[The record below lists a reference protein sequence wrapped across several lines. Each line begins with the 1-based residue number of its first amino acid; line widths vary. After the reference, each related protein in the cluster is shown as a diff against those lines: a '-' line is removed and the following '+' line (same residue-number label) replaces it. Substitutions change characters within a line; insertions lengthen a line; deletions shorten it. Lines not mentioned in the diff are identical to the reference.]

1 LEILERH
8 RADVAG
14 KRMFKLIL
22 ILALAFWLF
31 WVIILAV
38 FFIVSLVSLLKYER
52 SGSPDVHEGPAE
64 LR

>member
-1 LEILERH
+1 
-8 RADVAG
+8 
-14 KRMFKLIL
+14 MFKLIL

-38 FFIVSLVSLLKYER
+38 LFTVSLVSLLKYER
-52 SGSPDVHEGPAE
+52 SGSQDAHEGPAE